1 MQPDVGI
8 SSVCLRTLKRF
19 NSCWVK
25 PALRKHLH
33 KHRGL
38 PLSHQQL
45 GAEGQRA
52 KKGDLGPFAELSPP
66 GGDRSPRLSEEE
78 LKFPGEG
85 QAEVQQWCERRTV
98 GHRGAQRVCKAA
110 LTTSPVHG
118 QEKSKGG
125 GFTGLPA
132 QVKRLFPGL
141 GYRLPLSSLHL
152 PDPSSSSSPG
162 TSHPAA

>member
-1 MQPDVGI
+1 MPQDTEEV
-8 SSVCLRTLKRF
+8 
-19 NSCWVK
+19 
-25 PALRKHLH
+25 
-33 KHRGL
+33 
-38 PLSHQQL
+38 QQL
-45 GAEGQRA
+45 LGETCSQKTPPQAQGASLVPPAAGSRRTES

-85 QAEVQQWCERRTV
+85 QAEVQQWWERRRV
-98 GHRGAQRVCKAA
+98 GHRCAQRVCKAA

-125 GFTGLPA
+125 GFPGLPA